1 MKQSEENKADL
12 AILSLVAICIALL
25 FFMSACRTTEGVMTT
40 REVRIVERDTCII
53 TRADSAT
60 ATALLHCDS
69 AYNIVVD
76 ALTIAEGKNL
86 GLEARLSQINTTN
99 QQRAEMA
106 VKAVKTTDTIYIPIR
121 DTYEAESVAS
131 TEIVYRNTKF
141 AKFCIGFF
149 WFILSAIISSII
161 TILVRYYL
169 QIRNI

>member
-12 AILSLVAICIALL
+12 AILALVAICITLL
-25 FFMSACRTTEGVMTT
+25 FFMSACRIKEGVTKT

-60 ATALLHCDS
+60 ATALMHCDS

-86 GLEARLSQINTTN
+86 GLETRLSQINTTN
-99 QQRAEMA
+99 QPRAEMA
-106 VKAVKTTDTIYIPIR
+106 VKAVKTTDTIYIPVR
-121 DTYEAESVAS
+121 ETYEAESVTS

-149 WFILSAIISSII
+149 WFVLSAIISSIAI
-161 TILVRYYL
+161 IIVRYYL
-169 QIRNI
+169 QIRKI

>member
-12 AILSLVAICIALL
+12 AILALVAICITLL
-25 FFMSACRTTEGVMTT
+25 FFMSACRTTEGVTT
-40 REVRIVERDTCII
+40 IREVRIVERDTCII

-86 GLEARLSQINTTN
+86 GLETRLYQINTTN
-99 QQRAEMA
+99 QPRAEMA
-106 VKAVKTTDTIYIPIR
+106 VKAVKTTDTIYIPVR
-121 DTYEAESVAS
+121 ETYEAESVTS

-141 AKFCIGFF
+141 AKFCIGFV
-149 WFILSAIISSII
+149 WFILSAIISSIAI
-161 TILVRYYL
+161 ILVRYYL
-169 QIRNI
+169 QIRKI

>member
-1 MKQSEENKADL
+1 MKHSEENKADV
-12 AILSLVAICIALL
+12 AILALVAICIALL
-25 FFMSACRTTEGVMTT
+25 FFMSACSTTEGVTTT

-53 TRADSAT
+53 TSADSAT

-69 AYNIVVD
+69 AYNIVMD

-99 QQRAEMA
+99 RQRAEMA
-106 VKAVKTTDTIYIPIR
+106 VKATKTTDTIYVPIR
-121 DTYEAESVAS
+121 DTYEAESVES

-149 WFILSAIISSII
+149 WFVLSAIISSII

-169 QIRNI
+169 KIRKM

>member
-161 TILVRYYL
+161 TILVIYYL
-169 QIRNI
+169 KIRKI

>member
-25 FFMSACRTTEGVMTT
+25 FFMSACRTTEGVTTT

-53 TRADSAT
+53 TRADSAM

-161 TILVRYYL
+161 TILVRYYM

>member
-1 MKQSEENKADL
+1 MKHSEENKADV
-12 AILSLVAICIALL
+12 AILALVAICIALL
-25 FFMSACRTTEGVMTT
+25 FFMSACRTTEGVTTT

-53 TRADSAT
+53 TSADSAT

-86 GLEARLSQINTTN
+86 GLETRLSQINTTN
-99 QQRAEMA
+99 QPRAEMA
-106 VKAVKTTDTIYIPIR
+106 VKAVKTTDTIYIPVR
-121 DTYEAESVAS
+121 ETYEAESVTS

-149 WFILSAIISSII
+149 WFVLSAIISSII

>member
-1 MKQSEENKADL
+1 MKHSEENKADV
-12 AILSLVAICIALL
+12 AILALVAICIALL
-25 FFMSACRTTEGVMTT
+25 FFMSACRTTEGVTTT

-86 GLEARLSQINTTN
+86 GLETRLSQINTTN
-99 QQRAEMA
+99 QPRAEMA
-106 VKAVKTTDTIYIPIR
+106 VKAVKTTDTIYIPVR
-121 DTYEAESVAS
+121 ETYEAESVTS

-149 WFILSAIISSII
+149 WFVLSAIISSII

-169 QIRNI
+169 KIRKI

>member
-1 MKQSEENKADL
+1 MKQSEENKADI
-12 AILSLVAICIALL
+12 AILALVAICITLL
-25 FFMSACRTTEGVMTT
+25 FFMSACRTTEGVTIT

-76 ALTIAEGKNL
+76 ALTIAEGKNI
-86 GLEARLSQINTTN
+86 GLEARLSQINTNTFK
-99 QQRAEMA
+99 RAEMA
-106 VKAVKTTDTIYIPIR
+106 VKATKTTDTIYVPIR
-121 DTYEAESVAS
+121 DTYEAESVAG

-149 WFILSAIISSII
+149 WFVLSAIISSII
-161 TILVRYYL
+161 ALIVRFYL
-169 QIRNI
+169 KMRKI

>member
-1 MKQSEENKADL
+1 MKHSEENKADL
-12 AILSLVAICIALL
+12 AILALVAICITLL
-25 FFMSACRTTEGVMTT
+25 FFMSACRITEGVTTT

-60 ATALLHCDS
+60 ATALMHCDS

-76 ALTIAEGKNL
+76 ALTISEGKNL

-99 QQRAEMA
+99 QPRAEMA
-106 VKAVKTTDTIYIPIR
+106 VKATKSTDTIFVPIR
-121 DTYEAESVAS
+121 HTYESESVAS

-169 QIRNI
+169 QIRKI